1 MSQIRDLKLGQLE
14 QLRQKITALE
24 AQADNAVLI
33 ISMKTYS
40 KSDFAGLE
48 VERIYQ
54 AAKDLRE
61 YVLQLR
67 TLKKQANDLNE
78 ELYG

>member
-1 MSQIRDLKLGQLE
+1 MIQIRDLKLGQLE

-40 KSDFAGLE
+40 KSDLAGLE